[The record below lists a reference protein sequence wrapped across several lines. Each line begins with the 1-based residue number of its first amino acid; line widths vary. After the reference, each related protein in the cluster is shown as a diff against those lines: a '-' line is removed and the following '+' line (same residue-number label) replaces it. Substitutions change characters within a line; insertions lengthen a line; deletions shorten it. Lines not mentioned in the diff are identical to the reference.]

1 MANRFRHLRDDERGM
16 SFLWVGLG
24 FMAFFVA
31 TTLAI
36 DVGMI
41 TTARSQAQNSADA
54 GALAGATA
62 LVYDDFDNRSSTGPA
77 VLSAIN
83 TAKENDVMRGDVSV
97 LPSDV
102 TFPAIDRVRVAVF
115 RTADRSN
122 PVAALIGPIFGIPT
136 VNVAANATAEAAPAN
151 AMSCVKPFT
160 IPDRWEEHGNPGW
173 DPGDTFDRYDAHSG
187 EVIENADVYHGS
199 GSGYDSTE
207 DRGLYLT
214 IRAGT
219 GDQIESS
226 MYYSWMMPGGSGGD
240 WYRGNIAQCNNWV
253 SHINDQIIQEP
264 GNMVGPTEQG
274 VDDLLAMDPNAY
286 WDSSTRRVV
295 STMHPSPRVI
305 AIPLFDPDFYQLG
318 KVSGRPADLKVS
330 NWLGFFLLSRNGN
343 GVTGIVTPITGI
355 YDASAGPA
363 PPGIF
368 PKVIRLVE

>member
-1 MANRFRHLRDDERGM
+1 MVNRFRHLRDDERGM

-97 LPSDV
+97 LPADV
-102 TFPAIDRVRVAVF
+102 TFPTIDRVRVAVF
-115 RTADRSN
+115 RTSDRSN

-136 VNVAANATAEAAPAN
+136 VNVAANATAEASPAN

-160 IPDRWEEHGNPGW
+160 IPDKWEERGNPGW
-173 DPGDTFDRYDAHSG
+173 DPGDTFDRYDRHTG
-187 EVIENADVYHGS
+187 EVIPDADVYHGS
-199 GSGYDSTE
+199 GSGYDPIH
-207 DRGLYLT
+207 DKGMRLT

-219 GDQIESS
+219 GDNIEST
-226 MYYSWMMPGGSGGD
+226 MYYSWSMPGGSGGD
-240 WYRGNIAQCNNWV
+240 WYRENISSCNDTLVYLN
-253 SHINDQIIQEP
+253 QPIIQEP
-264 GNMVGPTEQG
+264 GAMDGPTQQG
-274 VDDLLAMDPNAY
+274 VDDLIALDPNAY
-286 WDSSTRRVV
+286 WDDSTKRVV
-295 STMHPSPRVI
+295 STMRPSPRVI
-305 AIPLFDPDFYQLG
+305 AIPLFDPDFYQFG
-318 KVSGRPADLKVS
+318 KVNGRPADLKVS
-330 NWLGFFLLSRNGN
+330 NWLGFFLLSRDNN
-343 GVTGIVTPITGI
+343 SVTGVVTPITGI
-355 YDASAGPA
+355 YDSSAGPA

>member
-1 MANRFRHLRDDERGM
+1 
-16 SFLWVGLG
+16 
-24 FMAFFVA
+24 
-31 TTLAI
+31 
-36 DVGMI
+36 
-41 TTARSQAQNSADA
+41 
-54 GALAGATA
+54 
-62 LVYDDFDNRSSTGPA
+62 
-77 VLSAIN
+77 
-83 TAKENDVMRGDVSV
+83 MRADVSV

-102 TFPAIDRVRVAVF
+102 TFPTIDRVRVAVF
-115 RTADRSN
+115 RTSDRSN

-136 VNVAANATAEAAPAN
+136 VNVSANATAEAAPAN

-160 IPDRWEEHGNPGW
+160 IPDKWQEVGNPGW
-173 DPGDTFDRYDAHSG
+173 DPGDTFDRYDSHSG
-187 EVIENADVYHGS
+187 EVIPNADIYRGS

-207 DRGLYLT
+207 DRGLQLT

-219 GDQIESS
+219 GDNIESS

-240 WYRGNIAQCNNWV
+240 WYRENIAACNDTLVHLNQ
-253 SHINDQIIQEP
+253 QIIQEP

-274 VDDLLAMDPNAY
+274 VDILIAMDPNAY

-355 YDASAGPA
+355 YDSSAGPA